1 MGEAQDQVL
10 GGALYLGQNSEV
22 SCSLFANNTA
32 NELSLNTDSWGGAI
46 YVSGFYRSLPDETKV
61 KVSTEHMIRKCFG
74 SENAW
79 GGYDRPMHK

>member
-1 MGEAQDQVL
+1 MGIWGAQDQVL

-32 NELSLNTDSWGGAI
+32 NELSLNTESWGGAI

-61 KVSTEHMIRKCFG
+61 KVSTEHISYMFCFRECLG
-74 SENAW
+74 
-79 GGYDRPMHK
+79 RV

>member
-61 KVSTEHMIRKCFG
+61 KVSTEHILWMFCFRERLG
-74 SENAW
+74 R
-79 GGYDRPMHK
+79 YDRPMHK